1 MYVTVNMPATTGFKG
16 RFGAW
21 KARAHRAETRLCQF
35 AECDKD
41 ATAAE
46 GTKPLCALHK
56 SFFVNWRP
64 DALTPRS
71 INAEQ
76 LFFNRRGDRR

>member
-56 SFFVNWRP
+56 SFFCEL
-64 DALTPRS
+64 A
-71 INAEQ
+71 A
-76 LFFNRRGDRR
+76 RRTHPSQYQR